1 MKNFLL
7 LFFLFLMLIDTIVP
21 QAVAPVQGDILIN
34 TFDPKITSKRE
45 EVIVLVNRTNHT
57 IDSLINYELQSFGKD
72 GENEKYGYYQF
83 TSADSMPAYSF
94 LMISSLLSVNGT
106 SRDRA
111 WVELD
116 TVDWTDD
123 GYLALRKINPVDQND
138 YIDIVKHVKSGAAF
152 TGVPLNSGLTTTS
165 MDFMLPVDSI
175 ATRGGLSGN
184 FSSLVYNGY
193 FDYDTDFSRR
203 GSTIVI
209 QNSSSSTLPVELSSF
224 SAAVSKT
231 GVKLNW
237 RTETEA
243 NNYGFEVERKAG
255 SLQSL
260 VGNWE
265 KIGFVN
271 GSGNSNSPKNYFYED
286 RNLTLGKYSY
296 RLKQIDSDG
305 KYEYSKAIEVNLNGP
320 GKFELSQNY
329 PNPFNPT
336 TTIRFSIPEAG
347 NVKLTLYNILAQE
360 IKVLVNEA
368 KEAGVHTI
376 NFNASEL
383 NSGLYIYKLEA
394 NGLTQTRKMTLVK

>member
-7 LFFLFLMLIDTIVP
+7 PLFLFLMLIDTIVP
-21 QAVAPVQGDILIN
+21 QAVAPVQGDVLIN
-34 TFDPKITSKRE
+34 TFDPKINSKRE

-57 IDSLINYELQSFGKD
+57 IDLINYELQSFGKA
-72 GENEKYGYYQF
+72 GENEKYGFYQF

-123 GYLALRKINPVDQND
+123 GYLALRKINPADQND

-152 TGVPLNSGLTTTS
+152 TGVPLNSGLTTSS
-165 MDFMLPVDSI
+165 MDFMLPVASTG
-175 ATRGGLSGN
+175 TRGGLSGN

-193 FDYDTDFSRR
+193 FDYDTDFSTHD
-203 GSTIVI
+203 STIVI

-224 SAAVSKT
+224 SAVVSKT

-237 RTETEA
+237 RTETEV

-255 SLQSL
+255 SPQSS
-260 VGNWE
+260 VGNWVN
-265 KIGFVN
+265 IGFVN
-271 GSGNSNSPKNYFYED
+271 GSGNSNSPKSYNFED
-286 RNLTLGKYSY
+286 RNLTAGKYSY
-296 RLKQIDSDG
+296 RLKQIDNDG

-360 IKVLVNEA
+360 IKVLVNES
-368 KEAGVHTI
+368 KEAGVHTV
-376 NFNASEL
+376 NFNALDL
-383 NSGLYIYKLEA
+383 NSGLYIYNLEA